1 MTAQAGFEV
10 AIVGASLASM
20 FAAATLARSGL
31 KILLVEVCPPQI
43 DLGVLWP
50 GLTEHWGMLVDSLG
64 QDQCESLLGVMA
76 RSRDLLLESSAWALA
91 QGRRGAVMQLASNS
105 TEMMEMTARLRWLSE
120 IWPRRLMSAGSAS
133 NYMTVNEVE
142 GAAFVSDCCAC
153 QPATFRSSML
163 AELIDLGVKIVAD
176 PGVILGTGRGG
187 EQVHVLGRTFHAEI
201 VLIGAGHQSLDILGA
216 TGRWLFPQAGAVFE
230 VESVDEPWNSAL
242 VGIESHRGHLMLAP
256 HGQRSWS
263 IAGMSPEG
271 DLPAGHGKVN
281 PRLVETLAQLAGERL
296 GSLEG
301 LVTSQPRSI
310 VYTCSSDGLPAV
322 GPVVGGH
329 RWLLAGFAGRSW
341 SMGPALGEQVA
352 LALLAQP
359 TPLLSA
365 LPCLRPRRFAN
376 QALGL
381 YSSVRSPSGPIS
393 SMIS

>member
-1 MTAQAGFEV
+1 MTAQAGFDV

-31 KILLVEVCPPQI
+31 KVLLVEVAAPQV

-50 GLTEHWGMLVDSLG
+50 GLTEHWGMLVENLG
-64 QDQCESLLGVMA
+64 QHQCESLLGVMA
-76 RSRDLLLESSAWALA
+76 RSRDLLLETSAWKLA

-153 QPATFRSSML
+153 QPAIFRRSML
-163 AELIDLGVKIVAD
+163 AELTDLGVEIVAD
-176 PGVILGTGRGG
+176 PGVVLSAGRGG
-187 EQVHVLGRTFHAEI
+187 EQLQALQRTFQAEI
-201 VLIGAGHQSLDILGA
+201 VMVGAGHQSLDMLGI
-216 TGRWLFPQAGAVFE
+216 TGRWLFPQAGAIFE

-242 VGIESHRGHLMLAP
+242 VGIESHRGHLMIAP
-256 HGQRSWS
+256 HSQRSWS

-271 DLPAGHGKVN
+271 DLPADHGRVD
-281 PRLVETLAQLAGERL
+281 PRLIETLAQLAGERL
-296 GSLEG
+296 SSLEG

-310 VYTCSSDGLPAV
+310 VYTCSGDGLPAV
-322 GPVVGGH
+322 GPIGGGH

-341 SMGPALGEQVA
+341 SLGPALGEQAA
-352 LALLAQP
+352 LAVLGQSA
-359 TPLLSA
+359 PLLRA
-365 LPCLRPRRFAN
+365 LPCLRPSRF
-376 QALGL
+376 
-381 YSSVRSPSGPIS
+381 R
-393 SMIS
+393 